1 MQFSFR
7 CASTRV
13 SGTFAAAT
21 FEQIHD
27 VFFNCVYLLHISF
40 AYLIPSFYGGY
51 VFGLDYKFIQA
62 LPCENG
68 SSQQVL

>member
-13 SGTFAAAT
+13 SVTFAAAT

-27 VFFNCVYLLHISF
+27 VFSIVYLLHISF

-51 VFGLDYKFIQA
+51 VFGFEKKKFIQA
-62 LPCENG
+62 LPCEIM
-68 SSQQVL
+68 